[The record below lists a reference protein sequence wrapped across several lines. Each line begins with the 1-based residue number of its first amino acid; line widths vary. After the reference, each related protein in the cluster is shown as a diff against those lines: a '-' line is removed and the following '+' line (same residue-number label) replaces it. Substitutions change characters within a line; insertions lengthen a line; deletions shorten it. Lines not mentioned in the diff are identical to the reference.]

1 MGVLGEMVILKGYDK
16 GREVWAV
23 AHTYGS
29 GETAETFF
37 CYLDPNADVLREY
50 ERAKN
55 VFTNKGKEKRR
66 DRRVFNDKAR
76 TDLYLQSGKRPRD

>member
-1 MGVLGEMVILKGYDK
+1 MVILKGYDK

-55 VFTNKGKEKRR
+55 GFYNYSRRKASNKRANPNNREKNNKSVQGGK
-66 DRRVFNDKAR
+66 
-76 TDLYLQSGKRPRD
+76 

>member
-1 MGVLGEMVILKGYDK
+1 MVILKGYDN

-55 VFTNKGKEKRR
+55 VFTNTRKEKGKSRR
-66 DRRVFNDKAR
+66 LFNDKTR

>member
-1 MGVLGEMVILKGYDK
+1 MGVLGEMVILKGYDN

-55 VFTNKGKEKRR
+55 VFANKGKEKHRA
-66 DRRVFNDKAR
+66 RRVFNDKAR

>member
-1 MGVLGEMVILKGYDK
+1 MVILKGYDN

-55 VFTNKGKEKRR
+55 VYNNTRKKRQGQFR
-66 DRRVFNDKAR
+66 SENNSKS
-76 TDLYLQSGKRPRD
+76 L

>member
-1 MGVLGEMVILKGYDK
+1 MVILKGYDN

-37 CYLDPNADVLREY
+37 CYLDPSADVLREY

-55 VFTNKGKEKRR
+55 VHINTRKK
-66 DRRVFNDKAR
+66 NDKG
-76 TDLYLQSGKRPRD
+76 D

>member
-1 MGVLGEMVILKGYDK
+1 MVILKGYDK

-55 VFTNKGKEKRR
+55 VFANKGKEKRR
-66 DRRVFNDKAR
+66 DRRVFNDKTR
-76 TDLYLQSGKRPRD
+76 TDLYLQSRKRPRD

>member
-55 VFTNKGKEKRR
+55 VFANKGKEKRR
-66 DRRVFNDKAR
+66 ARKVFNDKTR

>member
-1 MGVLGEMVILKGYDK
+1 MVILKGYDN
-16 GREVWAV
+16 GLEVWAV

-66 DRRVFNDKAR
+66 ARGVFNDKAR

>member
-1 MGVLGEMVILKGYDK
+1 MVILKGYDN

-55 VFTNKGKEKRR
+55 VFTNTRKEKGKSRR
-66 DRRVFNDKAR
+66 LFNDKTR
-76 TDLYLQSGKRPRD
+76 ENLYLQGRK